1 LLKVAVRRAT
11 ISPQNFLRGNGTRQ
25 PTRTPPNLNQRGE
38 IASALVRPWS
48 VNLMVGKERT
58 AWPRSRGK
66 SPAMP
71 RKGELASIFPQKI
84 FTRGGNMHE
93 IFEVVVG
100 ATAMLVIILALL
112 FLFGMVSL

>member
-1 LLKVAVRRAT
+1 
-11 ISPQNFLRGNGTRQ
+11 
-25 PTRTPPNLNQRGE
+25 
-38 IASALVRPWS
+38 
-48 VNLMVGKERT
+48 
-58 AWPRSRGK
+58 
-66 SPAMP
+66 MP